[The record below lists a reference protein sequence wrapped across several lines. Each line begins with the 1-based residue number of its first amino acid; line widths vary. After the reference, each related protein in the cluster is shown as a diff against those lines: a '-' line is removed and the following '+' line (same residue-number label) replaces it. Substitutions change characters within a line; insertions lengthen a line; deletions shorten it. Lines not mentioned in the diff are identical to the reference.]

1 METESK
7 ENIPL
12 PEEISTEEI
21 STDKLNIDDILN
33 SINEKLS
40 LDDNI
45 KQNISNIF
53 SEKPE
58 LVNFLQIIDQQLI
71 DKTEDE
77 KLVEELKLHYEELKS
92 QKVELEINFEQ
103 KSHNFEKR
111 NEELL
116 IEAKKYKDLVE
127 TTKKEYAEKDEKFE
141 ELKQKFSD
149 VQTKLIKSKQDMIN
163 IKANNDRTEA
173 EKKDL
178 LSEIDKNQRKS
189 KILMVKMK
197 NY

>member
-92 QKVELEINFEQ
+92 QKVELEINFG
-103 KSHNFEKR
+103 NFF
-111 NEELL
+111 
-116 IEAKKYKDLVE
+116 Y
-127 TTKKEYAEKDEKFE
+127 F
-141 ELKQKFSD
+141 QKF
-149 VQTKLIKSKQDMIN
+149 VPLF
-163 IKANNDRTEA
+163 
-173 EKKDL
+173 
-178 LSEIDKNQRKS
+178 
-189 KILMVKMK
+189 